1 MRKPIFIIS
10 ILAAA
15 FVLCAAFSYTHVGL
29 AQSETGPFRIGER
42 LTYNIAFDKIP
53 NVAYAEI
60 YVVSKGKLK
69 GKEVVEIQSRLR
81 TLNFVTATSF
91 MIDTQR
97 TVLASPTDGTTLV
110 VKNTDNTV
118 GIPLETLTNVS
129 EKASGAFD
137 ISSLIYKIRNSGG
150 AGSFTLY
157 ENEKTY
163 NVTVSTIGTET
174 VRSDA
179 GEFLANVLDVKSEY
193 LTEHGLARLRISVS
207 SDGTN
212 IPVRFRALT
221 QRKNE
226 FDALIGSIQVVAEAT
241 PSPTPSVV
249 GSQTPRPT
257 PQATPKAPEYVENQ
271 PLVGLPFDIGEAL
284 EYTVSTGPRQLGTIV
299 FSVKERKLVN
309 KADSLLLTAE
319 VKNGTGELFR
329 ASNGFRTNVNPD
341 TLSPYDFAAKFDGP
355 LSSYNQTIRF
365 DPIASKVIIG
375 PSERIDVP
383 IGTQNVLSLVYAMR
397 SFNLQPSK
405 DTANRVNDTRVA
417 VYWQGTGQESKK
429 AQIFTLR
436 PSAPG
441 TISIAGQKLPAQQI
455 SVSTGDRQLD
465 SLQLKVWLSD
475 DERRL
480 PLRFSIG
487 QYQLDLKIAAPAV
500 EQ

>member
-1 MRKPIFIIS
+1 MRKPVFIIS
-10 ILAAA
+10 ILAAS
-15 FVLCAAFSYTHVGL
+15 FVLCAALSFTRIGS
-29 AQSETGPFRIGER
+29 AQTDSGPFRIGER

-60 YVVSKGKLK
+60 YVVSKGKIK
-69 GKEVVEIQSRLR
+69 GMEAVEIQSRLR

-97 TVLASPTDGTTLV
+97 TVLASPSDGATLV

-118 GIPLETLTNVS
+118 GIPLETLTNYS

-157 ENEKTY
+157 ENEKSYKVDFT
-163 NVTVSTIGTET
+163 TIGTET
-174 VRSDA
+174 VKSDA
-179 GEFLANVLDVKSEY
+179 GDFPSNVLDVKSEY
-193 LTEHGLARLRISVS
+193 LTERGFARLRVSISA
-207 SDGTN
+207 DGSN
-212 IPVRFRALT
+212 IPVRFRATT

-226 FDALIGSIQVVAEAT
+226 FDAVVGSIQVVAQST
-241 PSPTPSVV
+241 PSATPSVV
-249 GSQTPRPT
+249 STQTPRPT
-257 PQATPKAPEYVENQ
+257 PQGTPKPQEYIDNQ

-284 EYTVSTGPRQLGTIV
+284 EYSVASASKQIGTILL
-299 FSVKERKLVN
+299 SVKERKLVN
-309 KADSLLLTAE
+309 KVDSLSLVAE
-319 VKNGTGELFR
+319 VTSATGELFR

-341 TLSPYDFAAKFDGP
+341 SLAPYDFVSKFDGP
-355 LSSYNQTIRF
+355 LSSYNQTVRF
-365 DPIASKVIIG
+365 DPTSSKVIIG
-375 PSERIDVP
+375 TSEKIDVP
-383 IGTQNVLSLVYAMR
+383 VGTQNILSLVYAMR
-397 SFNLQPSK
+397 GFNLQPSK
-405 DTANRVNDTRVA
+405 DSSNRVNDTRVA
-417 VYWQGTGQESKK
+417 VYWQGKPH
-429 AQIFTLR
+429 IFTLR

-441 TISIAGQKLPAQQI
+441 TLNLNGQKIPAQQI

-475 DERRL
+475 DDRRL

-487 QYQLDLKIAAPAV
+487 QYLIDLKIAVPAP